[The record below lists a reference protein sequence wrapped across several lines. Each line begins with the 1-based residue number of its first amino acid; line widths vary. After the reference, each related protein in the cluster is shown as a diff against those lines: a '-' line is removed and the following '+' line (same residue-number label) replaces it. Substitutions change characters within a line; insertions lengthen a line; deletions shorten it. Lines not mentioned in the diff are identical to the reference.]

1 MYRLCQVR
9 TKGFQVS
16 RLGVAVMLVL
26 SFLAALVSP
35 PAMAQASADAYR
47 INPGDEIEVLV
58 WGDERLQRVVRVLPD
73 GTFAFPLVGQVAAAG
88 KLPGDLEKVI
98 SVGLKSQYRGEVP
111 SVTVSVK
118 NPSGFQ
124 FSVIGKVKSPGAF
137 TPGRYVNALEALSI
151 AGGPSEFAQTGNIR
165 IIRKIG
171 NQLQVIPVR
180 IVDVLRGDT
189 SRLSTQE
196 IPLIQS
202 GDTLVVP

>member
-1 MYRLCQVR
+1 MSELR
-9 TKGFQVS
+9 VS
-16 RLGVAVMLVL
+16 ALAVVL
-26 SFLAALVSP
+26 SMMALAASP
-35 PAMAQASADAYR
+35 APAQAVADAYR

-88 KLPGDLEKVI
+88 KLPGDLEKTI
-98 SVGLKSQYRGEVP
+98 SAGLKAQYRGEVP
-111 SVTVSVK
+111 SVTISVK

-165 IIRKIG
+165 IIRKVG
-171 NQLQVIPVR
+171 NQLQMIPVR
-180 IVDVLRGDT
+180 IVDVLRGGT
-189 SRLSTQE
+189 SRLSAQE
-196 IPLIQS
+196 IPLIES

>member
-1 MYRLCQVR
+1 MSKLRN
-9 TKGFQVS
+9 S
-16 RLGVAVMLVL
+16 AISVALLFASQM
-26 SFLAALVSP
+26 SSP
-35 PAMAQASADAYR
+35 AVAQAAADAYR
-47 INPGDEIEVLV
+47 INPGDEVEVLV

-98 SVGLKSQYRGEVP
+98 SAGLKAQYRGEVP

-118 NPSGFQ
+118 SPSGFQ

-165 IIRKIG
+165 IIRKVG
-171 NQLQVIPVR
+171 NQLRVIPVR
-180 IVDVLRGDT
+180 IVNVLRGDT
-189 SRLSTQE
+189 SRLSGEE
-196 IPLIQS
+196 IPQIVS

>member
-1 MYRLCQVR
+1 MGVCQVR
-9 TKGFQVS
+9 TKGFKVS
-16 RLGVAVMLVL
+16 KLRNSAISVALLFASQM
-26 SFLAALVSP
+26 SSP
-35 PAMAQASADAYR
+35 AVAQAAADAYR
-47 INPGDEIEVLV
+47 INPGDEVEVLV

-98 SVGLKSQYRGEVP
+98 SAGLKAQYRGEVP

-118 NPSGFQ
+118 SPSGFQ

-165 IIRKIG
+165 IIRKVG
-171 NQLQVIPVR
+171 NQLRVIPVR
-180 IVDVLRGDT
+180 IVNVLRGDT
-189 SRLSTQE
+189 SRLSGEE
-196 IPLIQS
+196 IPLIVS

>member
-1 MYRLCQVR
+1 MSKLRN
-9 TKGFQVS
+9 
-16 RLGVAVMLVL
+16 AA
-26 SFLAALVSP
+26 LAAILFCATIFSTPVT
-35 PAMAQASADAYR
+35 AQAAAGAYR

-58 WGDERLQRVVRVLPD
+58 WGDERLQRTVRVLPD

-88 KLPGDLEKVI
+88 KLPADLEKLI
-98 SVGLKSQYRGEVP
+98 STGLRAQYRGEVP

-124 FSVIGKVKSPGAF
+124 FSVIGKVKGPGAF

-151 AGGPSEFAQTGNIR
+151 AGGPSEFAQTANIR
-165 IIRKIG
+165 IIRKVG

-180 IVDVLRGDT
+180 IVNVLRGDS
-189 SRLSTQE
+189 SRLSSEE
-196 IPLIQS
+196 IPLIES